1 MQCETCGKHFI
12 EGKKVK
18 IEGCVAVVCNECAR
32 YGLVVGVVRP
42 HVEPPK
48 KPVVAAVPSRP
59 VPSLSKV
66 LEAELSV
73 PSLKEDYGR
82 IIKTAREKRQL
93 KMEDFAKMLN
103 EPESL
108 IHRIESGKFE
118 PADSLAH
125 RIESLLRV
133 KLFEKSSAML
143 PTGSRHAAK
152 DLTLGD
158 VVVVK
163 KKERQDG

>member
-18 IEGCVAVVCNECAR
+18 IEGCVAVCCNECAR
-32 YGLVVGVVRP
+32 YGQILGDVRP

-48 KPVVAAVPSRP
+48 KPVIAQAARP
-59 VPSLSKV
+59 APTLSKV
-66 LEAELSV
+66 LAAELSV
-73 PSLKEDYGR
+73 PTLKEEYGR
-82 IIKTAREKRQL
+82 VIKEAREKRGL

-108 IHRIESGKFE
+108 MHRIESNKFE
-118 PADSLAH
+118 PSDGLAH
-125 RIESLLRV
+125 KIESALRI
-133 KLFEKSSAML
+133 KLFEKSSSMILA
-143 PTGSRHAAK
+143 GGGHGANK

-163 KKERQDG
+163 KKEKTG

>member
-18 IEGCVAVVCNECAR
+18 IEGCVAVCCNECAR
-32 YGLVVGVVRP
+32 YGQVVGEIRP

-48 KPVVAAVPSRP
+48 KPAPAPVSKP

-66 LEAELSV
+66 LDSELSV
-73 PSLKEDYGR
+73 PTLKEEYGKL
-82 IIKTAREKRQL
+82 IKDAREKRGL

-108 IHRIESGKFE
+108 MHRIESGKFE
-118 PADSLAH
+118 PADALAH
-125 RIESLLRV
+125 KIESALHI
-133 KLFEKSSAML
+133 KLFEKSSSMILA
-143 PTGSRHAAK
+143 GGRHGASK

-163 KKERQDG
+163 KKEK

>member
-18 IEGCVAVVCNECAR
+18 IEGCVAVCCNECAK
-32 YGLVVGVVRP
+32 YGQIVGDVRP
-42 HVEPPK
+42 HVEPPR
-48 KPVVAAVPSRP
+48 KPVVAP
-59 VPSLSKV
+59 VSKAAPTLSKV
-66 LEAELSV
+66 LAAELAV
-73 PSLKEDYGR
+73 PTLKEDYGKL
-82 IIKTAREKRQL
+82 IKDAREKRSL
-93 KMEDFAKMLN
+93 KMENFAKMLS

-108 IHRIESGKFE
+108 MHRIESGKFE

-125 RIESLLRV
+125 KIESALHI
-133 KLFEKSSAML
+133 KLFEKSSSMILA
-143 PTGSRHAAK
+143 GGGHGANK

-163 KKERQDG
+163 KKEK

>member
-18 IEGCVAVVCNECAR
+18 IEGCVAVCCNECAR
-32 YGLVVGVVRP
+32 YGQVVGEIRP

-48 KPVVAAVPSRP
+48 KPAPAP
-59 VPSLSKV
+59 VSKPAPSLSKV
-66 LEAELSV
+66 LDSELSV
-73 PSLKEDYGR
+73 PTLKEEYGKL
-82 IIKTAREKRQL
+82 IKDAREKRGL

-108 IHRIESGKFE
+108 MHRIESGRFE
-118 PADSLAH
+118 PADGLAH
-125 RIESLLRV
+125 KIESILHI
-133 KLFEKSSAML
+133 KLFEKSSSMILA
-143 PTGSRHAAK
+143 GGRHGASK

-163 KKERQDG
+163 KKEK

>member
-18 IEGCVAVVCNECAR
+18 IEGCVAVCCNECAR
-32 YGLVVGVVRP
+32 YGQIVGDVRP

-48 KPVVAAVPSRP
+48 KPVIAQAAKSAPT
-59 VPSLSKV
+59 LSKV
-66 LEAELSV
+66 LAAELSV
-73 PSLKEDYGR
+73 PTLKEEYGKV
-82 IIKTAREKRQL
+82 IKDAREKRGL

-108 IHRIESGKFE
+108 IHRIESNKFE
-118 PADSLAH
+118 PSDGLAH
-125 RIESLLRV
+125 KIESALRI
-133 KLFEKSSAML
+133 KLFEKSSSMILA
-143 PTGSRHAAK
+143 GGGHGANK

-163 KKERQDG
+163 KKEKTG